1 MEGQKGG
8 VSGITEKTKKA
19 RNVMQVADQVMQVVG
34 RPAYTQYTEND
45 ACLHAHA
52 THTQVKHIEA

>member
-19 RNVMQVADQVMQVVG
+19 WNVMQVANRPTHNTQKTNPACTHMQLIH
-34 RPAYTQYTEND
+34 R
-45 ACLHAHA
+45 
-52 THTQVKHIEA
+52 